1 MKPVILLALICCF
14 EPFASSQAPPL
25 AKQDPLGRD
34 NPRSAV
40 TGFLE
45 SAHDR
50 DYGRASQYMDL
61 RQIPEQS
68 RAQRGPELAR
78 ELEAILNSDA
88 RFNVSQLSRDPQ
100 GNSNSDRD
108 SITSVSRDGQM
119 FPIDLERVS
128 LQHGTTQ
135 VWLFASDTVAL
146 IPKLAPSS
154 TPPWILH
161 YLPTLLVQAELLETP
176 LWKWAAFI
184 LVVLLLLSL
193 SRQLDRVLSAIVR
206 IAGGRFGQSER
217 FQWLGI
223 IVQPL
228 RVVFC
233 LAVFRV
239 AVEFI
244 GPSAIARLYIGR
256 ATELVL
262 VWSIA
267 WCLIRLAK
275 LFFNRLETI
284 LDARQRFASRS
295 MLHLGRRTA
304 NVTIGI
310 FGILIVLSNWGYNT
324 STLIAGLGVGGIAVA
339 LAAQQTIA
347 NVFGGVSIIGD
358 HPVGIGQSGKFG
370 DVIGTVDDIGM
381 RSTRIRTLN
390 RTIVSVPNSTFAAM
404 NLENYSQRDKMLF
417 NPVLD
422 IKRSATDSEIRNLM
436 ESIQQ
441 ALAKNGSVE
450 IGTRPARLIALTASA
465 FRIEI
470 FCYVRTTDTDEFY
483 KVQGELFLAID
494 TVLKSSNIEL
504 V

>member
-1 MKPVILLALICCF
+1 MKLVTVLAFICCF
-14 EPFASSQAPPL
+14 EPFASSQAPSP

-45 SAHDR
+45 SARDR
-50 DYGRASQYMDL
+50 DYGRASEYMDL

-88 RFNVSQLSRDPQ
+88 RFNVSQLTRDPQ
-100 GNSNSDRD
+100 GSNNSDRD
-108 SITSVSRDGQM
+108 SITTVSREGQL
-119 FPIDLERVS
+119 FPIELERIS
-128 LQHGTTQ
+128 LQPGVSP
-135 VWLFASDTVAL
+135 VWLFASDNVAL

-154 TPPWILH
+154 TPPWIVH
-161 YLPTLLVQAELLETP
+161 YLPTFLVQAQVLETP
-176 LWKWAAFI
+176 LWKWAVFI

-193 SRQLDRVLSAIVR
+193 SRQLDRFFSAVLRV
-206 IAGGRFGQSER
+206 AGGRFGRSEQ
-217 FQWLGI
+217 FEWLGI

-233 LAVFRV
+233 LAVFRL

-244 GPSAIARLYIGR
+244 GPSAIARLYTGR
-256 ATELVL
+256 GTELVL

-267 WCLIRLAK
+267 WCLIRLVK
-275 LFFNRLETI
+275 LFFTRLETI
-284 LDARQRFASRS
+284 LDTRQHFASRS

-310 FGILIVLSNWGYNT
+310 FAILIVLSNWGYNT
-324 STLIAGLGVGGIAVA
+324 NTLIAGLGVGGIAVA

-358 HPVGIGQSGKFG
+358 HPVSIGESGKFG
-370 DVIGTVDDIGM
+370 DLIGTVDDIGM

-422 IKRSATDSEIRNLM
+422 IKRSDADDEVRGLM

-441 ALAKNGSVE
+441 ALAKHELVDLS
-450 IGTRPARLIALTASA
+450 TRPARLIGLTAAS

-470 FCYVRTTDTDEFY
+470 FCYVRTTDTDVFY
-483 KVQGELFLAID
+483 KAQGELFLAINM
-494 TVLKSSNIEL
+494 VLKSSNIEL